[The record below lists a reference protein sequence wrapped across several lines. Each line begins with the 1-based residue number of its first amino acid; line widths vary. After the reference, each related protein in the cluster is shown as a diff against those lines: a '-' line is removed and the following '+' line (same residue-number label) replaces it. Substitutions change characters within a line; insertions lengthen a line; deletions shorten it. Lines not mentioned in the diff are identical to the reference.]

1 MDSIDKSN
9 FFFRKALLVFTI
21 AFFAFSFFQIFDT
34 FAQSTEVAQWQNEI
48 SARNAEIAKLQAEI
62 DSYNGKVAN
71 TKAEAKTLSD
81 AIAKLEAQKKDLLNQ
96 ISLTNLKIK
105 NTEGNIF
112 ETLNKISEG
121 EGTINESRRAIA
133 QTLIEMKRSEDMNS
147 FVLNL
152 VKMGK
157 SNFTEVVNNSYKL
170 ISLSETLQTK
180 IDELNGVIV
189 DLNENKSQYE
199 KQKSELN
206 NLSKNLNSRED
217 LVAQSQKEQKNL
229 LTQTKNQEKEY
240 QKIIAD
246 RKAKVQAL
254 QDEVN
259 SFEAKIKYILDK
271 SKLPSAGALV
281 WPLDKIVVTQYFGN
295 TEFAASGAYNG
306 KGHNGIDFGVAVGN
320 PVYSAA
326 DGTVMGIGD
335 TDVAC
340 KGASYGKWVLVK
352 HDNGLATLYA
362 HLSSISVS
370 QGEKVGVKEQVGLSG
385 NTGYSTGP
393 HLHFSVFAAD
403 AVKIFGPT
411 EYKSKTCGTYI
422 VMPYAPTEG
431 YLNPMNYLPK

>member
-9 FFFRKALLVFTI
+9 FFFRKALLVFAI

-81 AIAKLEAQKKDLLNQ
+81 AIAKLESQKKDLLNQ

-133 QTLIEMKRSEDMNS
+133 QTLIEMKRAEDMNS

-157 SNFTEVVNNSYKL
+157 SNFTEVLSNSYQL
-170 ISLSETLQTK
+170 INLSETLQMK
-180 IDELNGVIV
+180 INKLNGVIV
-189 DLNENKSQYE
+189 DLNENKSEYE
-199 KQKSELN
+199 KQKNELN
-206 NLSKNLNSRED
+206 NLSQNLNSRED
-217 LVAQSQKEQKNL
+217 LVAASQREQKTL
-229 LTQTKNQEKEY
+229 LNQTKNQEKEY

-246 RKAKVQAL
+246 RRAKVQAL
-254 QDEVN
+254 QSEIDTIE
-259 SFEAKIKYILDK
+259 SKIKYSLDK
-271 SKLPSAGALV
+271 TKLPTGSALIY
-281 WPLDKIVVTQYFGN
+281 PLDKVVITQYFGN
-295 TEFAASGAYNG
+295 TEFASSGAYGG
-306 KGHNGIDFGVAVGN
+306 KGHNGMDFGIAVGN
-320 PVYSAA
+320 PIYSAA
-326 DGTVMGIGD
+326 DGTVMGTGD
-335 TDVAC
+335 TDAAC

-370 QGEKVGVKEQVGLSG
+370 KGEKVGVKEQVGLSG

-411 EYKSKTCGTYI
+411 EYKSKTCGTYM
-422 VMPYAPTEG
+422 VMPYAPTEA
-431 YLNPMNYLPK
+431 YLNPLNYLPK